1 MSSKADKLVED
12 YLKRL
17 NAELRGLPRARR
29 RELAEEISDHIA
41 EARAGLE
48 TEDEAEIR
56 TLLDRLGEPAE
67 IAAEAMERLGPR
79 PSKAG
84 WKEVGALVLLP
95 IGGVILPVLGWFIGI
110 VLLWISDAWST
121 RDKLVG
127 TLLVPGGLLL
137 PVALGV
143 LASESSGCGTVVTP
157 QLSPPAEWQHGLPA
171 RRWHWNLGGRS
182 GRDARPPTA
191 SDDDLPRPPHASD
204 GSRRRLERR
213 TRPRPPR
220 A

>member
-1 MSSKADKLVED
+1 MSSTADKLVED

-41 EARAGLE
+41 EARTGLE

-67 IAAEAMERLGPR
+67 IAAEATERFGPR

-127 TLLVPGGLLL
+127 TLLFPGGLLL
-137 PVALGV
+137 PLALGV
-143 LASESSGCGTVVTP
+143 VAEEGGGCGGTVVNP
-157 QLSPPAEWQHGLPA
+157 RLSPQPNSAGCGPAGTEVWEVALVVMLVLVPLVTTVYLA
-171 RRWHWNLGGRS
+171 RRM
-182 GRDARPPTA
+182 
-191 SDDDLPRPPHASD
+191 
-204 GSRRRLERR
+204 RRM
-213 TRPRPPR
+213 
-220 A
+220 AVAAA